1 MSPCETPC
9 EKICELQGAV
19 MGINAC
25 EIPCEKM
32 CELQNA
38 VMGISACETPCDK
51 MNIYKLP
58 SYYWIAQGC
67 WWKASL
73 LLSYID
79 TSQRSRKENT
89 LHDFYSPDNE
99 Q

>member
-1 MSPCETPC
+1 
-9 EKICELQGAV
+9 

-51 MNIYKLP
+51 MNIYK
-58 SYYWIAQGC
+58 Q
-67 WWKASL
+67 
-73 LLSYID
+73 
-79 TSQRSRKENT
+79 
-89 LHDFYSPDNE
+89 
-99 Q
+99 